1 MRRFFSY
8 FLKNPGLCCSALRTS
23 MYTEPSWN
31 SRQAVNTGWFV
42 GAEGDA
48 ENRPHSWNSRIHVK
62 NLWLELGRG
71 SIFVSFCKHLMS
83 TGTLCSQNN
92 HSPNICCNNLQ
103 KVLAN
108 IILPVKNLLPQVLLC
123 VTASQTLMRMWLPFE
138 MHILHFSQA
147 PRWCQCCRSP
157 DHTLSSK
164 KARWCKSMRYEDS
177 HTSESSCSTS
187 CLNIL
192 HIVPITPPTFPWGFS
207 SSVFVWAR
215 YLRALPIQAWFR

>member
-71 SIFVSFCKHLMS
+71 SSKNTAVTQARKRPLHVSTEDAIYR
-83 TGTLCSQNN
+83 TGAC
-92 HSPNICCNNLQ
+92 PE
-103 KVLAN
+103 
-108 IILPVKNLLPQVLLC
+108 
-123 VTASQTLMRMWLPFE
+123 R
-138 MHILHFSQA
+138 
-147 PRWCQCCRSP
+147 
-157 DHTLSSK
+157 
-164 KARWCKSMRYEDS
+164 
-177 HTSESSCSTS
+177 
-187 CLNIL
+187 
-192 HIVPITPPTFPWGFS
+192 
-207 SSVFVWAR
+207 
-215 YLRALPIQAWFR
+215 RALTSASVKWGVQTQNLKGSSDFTHSGFCGLFPSSLWGSFPQSMNMPLPTTRGVLRT